1 MPCWVCI
8 VCRVVG
14 GIGVQVLC
22 PRAVWVSAYRILL
35 QEPPCVRVVVART
48 QVIQP
53 CIVLYSACKLHIVL
67 DATDS
72 FFVFRIVFPKSVIRI
87 ALCAIQCAACIR
99 SDDVGYAAP
108 DIVMVN
114 PILAFRLIGVVL
126 IILPFARHDHTLR
139 IKDIFVCNKVRIA
152 VCAER
157 QCPAHVE
164 IHGVVAIGLAGVRS
178 ADSLPFPIIQA
189 GV

>member
-1 MPCWVCI
+1 MPRWVCI

-14 GIGVQVLC
+14 GIGVQVLR
-22 PRAVWVSAYRILL
+22 PRAVRVSTYCILL
-35 QEPPCVRVVVART
+35 EEPPRVRVVVART

-72 FFVFRIVFPKSVIRI
+72 FFVFRIVFTKSVVRI

-99 SDDVGYAAP
+99 SDDVGYAAS
-108 DIVMVN
+108 DIVVID
-114 PILAFRLIGVVL
+114 PILAFRFFGVVL

-164 IHGVVAIGLAGVRS
+164 IHGVVPVCLAGVRS